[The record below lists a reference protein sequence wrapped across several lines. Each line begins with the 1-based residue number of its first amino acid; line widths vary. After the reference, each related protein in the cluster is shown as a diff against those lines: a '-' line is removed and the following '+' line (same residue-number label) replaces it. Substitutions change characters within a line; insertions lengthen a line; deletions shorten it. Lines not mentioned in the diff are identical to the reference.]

1 MNHDPASQMHELS
14 GDSLDLG
21 SEFDLHISRGQHMQA
36 WWGTILDDESRLVGL
51 GDHAA
56 EPIEVLEEC
65 SVGGSDGQFHL
76 LLLGR
81 KGEGEQVVEM
91 QSLDV
96 SS

>member
-1 MNHDPASQMHELS
+1 MHELS

-21 SEFDLHISRGQHMQA
+21 SEFDLHKSRGQHVQA

-81 KGEGEQVVEM
+81 ESEGGQIVEM